1 MKPILCD
8 NPALLSSWYAV
19 ARSIEVGPAPS
30 QVKLLNRAI
39 VLWRGPAGDIIGAP
53 DRCPHRE
60 APLSKGTVAD
70 GCLVCP
76 YHGWTFG
83 EEGRLVRVPSSTES
97 VPVPPRGHLATV
109 EVAEKYGL
117 VWVCLGT
124 PTAPI
129 PTIPEETN
137 PAFRRIN
144 TEVDVWH
151 ASATRMVDNF
161 LDITHFPFVH
171 TGTFGRAQDTHVPKI
186 ELDMLDNDWYG
197 YRYEIRANNS
207 DLGTLASGQTDGVV
221 ERAMTTG
228 FNLPFNV
235 RSEIH
240 YGTGLSHIILLLSA
254 PIDDVNTYFTF
265 IVWRNDDFAVSAEE
279 IIRFDLAIG
288 AEDKYMLQ
296 QVPGVLTLDQTTL
309 VSVQAD
315 KCSVEWRRKLI
326 ELMGRDT
333 DAAH

>member
-19 ARSIEVGPAPS
+19 ARSIEVGHAPS
-30 QVKLLNRAI
+30 QVTLLNRSI
-39 VLWRGPAGDIIGAP
+39 VLWRGPSGEVIGAP

-60 APLSKGTVAD
+60 APLSKGTVSD

-83 EEGRLVRVPSSTES
+83 DEGRLVRVPSSTPG
-97 VPVPPRGHLATV
+97 VPVPPRGHLATIHV
-109 EVAEKYGL
+109 EERYGL

-124 PTAPI
+124 PSVPI
-129 PTIPEETN
+129 PTIPEETD

-144 TEVDVWH
+144 TEVDTWH
-151 ASATRMVDNF
+151 TSATRMVDNF

-186 ELDMLDNDWYG
+186 ELDTLDNDWFG

-207 DLGTLASGQTDGVV
+207 DLGTLASGQTEGVV

-228 FNLPFNV
+228 FSLPFNV

-240 YGTGLSHIILLLSA
+240 YSTGLSHIILLLST
-254 PIDDVNTYFTF
+254 PIDDVTSYFTF
-265 IVWRNDDFAVSAEE
+265 VVWRNDDFAVSAEE

-288 AEDKYMLQ
+288 AEDKRMLEL
-296 QVPGVLTLDQTTL
+296 VRGVLTLDQTTL

-315 KCSVEWRRKLI
+315 RCSVEWRRKLI
-326 ELMGRDT
+326 EMMGLSP
-333 DAAH
+333 AEP